1 MPWECN
7 TGEAGGHGPQKF
19 IPSPQIIITGLQNHD
34 LDPPLQYFFNGTT
47 YALCPCTHDQSVI
60 QIYVETKIVDESE
73 AVRLVI

>member
-1 MPWECN
+1 MDPKN
-7 TGEAGGHGPQKF
+7 LYQAPK
-19 IPSPQIIITGLQNHD
+19 SSLQGSKTTIWT
-34 LDPPLQYFFNGTT
+34 PPLQYFFNGTT